1 MPLVVV
7 GLNHTT
13 AHIDIR
19 EKMSVAEDSVAK
31 AAEQLCL
38 HDKIESCVIISTCN
52 RTEFYFDCDSAEIA
66 QTQFCQWFGYTFE
79 EIGQH
84 LYTHANFDCIQHL
97 FAVASGLDSLV
108 LGEAQILGQ
117 VKSAYDI
124 SKQRKFLN
132 KTTDRFFQ
140 TAFRIAKSV
149 RSNTDIGKNPVSIA
163 NSSVQLSKQ
172 IFGELN
178 KQNILVI
185 GAGATS
191 ELLLRYLSKH
201 SYQSLSICNR
211 TLSNA
216 NKLAKQ
222 FDCGSFDMNQLPGKI
237 SAFDLI
243 FTATSSQQPII
254 DYGMI
259 KSALQQRKHRPI
271 VIIDIA
277 IPRDVDISVKKF
289 NDIFYYAVDDLQKVI
304 SNNLKNRE
312 QAALVAKEIIAAEAE
327 SFCYWL
333 KSQQHTQL
341 ISTFQQETAKIR
353 KHSLDKALKLLNKGE
368 DAQEVLFQLANNLT
382 KKLNHTPVKAIR
394 DAINSG
400 DENKINTIKT
410 LLKLEHPSDK

>member
-13 AHIDIR
+13 ASIDIR
-19 EKMSVAEDSVAK
+19 EKMSVTQDSVAEAVK
-31 AAEQLCL
+31 QLCQ
-38 HDKIESCVIISTCN
+38 HEKVDSCVIISTCN
-52 RTEFYFDCDSAEIA
+52 RTEFYLDCDSNETA
-66 QTQFCQWFGYTFE
+66 QTQFCHWFGYTFKQ
-79 EIGQH
+79 IGQH
-84 LYTHANFDCIQHL
+84 LYTHSDFKCIEHL
-97 FAVASGLDSLV
+97 FSVASGLDSLV

-124 SKQRKFLN
+124 SKQNGFLN
-132 KTTDRFFQ
+132 KITDRFFQ
-140 TAFRIAKSV
+140 NAFRIAKSV

-172 IFGELN
+172 IFGELS

-201 SYQSLSICNR
+201 RYRSLSICNR
-211 TLSNA
+211 TFSHA
-216 NKLAKQ
+216 EKLAKQ
-222 FDCGSFDMNQLPGKI
+222 FNCSSFDFNQLSSQI

-254 DYGMI
+254 DHDMI
-259 KSALQQRKHRPI
+259 KSALAQRKHRPI

-277 IPRDVDISVKKF
+277 IPRDVDISIKKF

-312 QAALVAKEIIAAEAE
+312 QAAIVAKEIIAAEAE

-353 KHSLDKALKLLNKGE
+353 KHSLDKALKQLNKGE

-410 LLKLEHPSDK
+410 LLKLDQPPDK

>member
-13 AHIDIR
+13 ASIDIR
-19 EKMSVAEDSVAK
+19 EKMSVAQDCVADVAK
-31 AAEQLCL
+31 QLCQ
-38 HDKIESCVIISTCN
+38 HNKIQSCIVISTCN
-52 RTEFYFDCDSAEIA
+52 RTEFYFDCDSHETA
-66 QTQFCQWFGYTFE
+66 QIQFCQFFGYTFE
-79 EIGQH
+79 QIGRH
-84 LYTHANFDCIQHL
+84 LYTHSNFDCIKHL

-117 VKSAYDI
+117 VKLAYDI
-124 SKQRKFLN
+124 SKQSGFLN

-178 KQNILVI
+178 KQKILVI

-201 SYQSLSICNR
+201 SYHSLSICNR

-222 FDCGSFDMNQLPGKI
+222 FDCNSFDMSQLSSQI
-237 SAFDLI
+237 STFDLI
-243 FTATSSQQPII
+243 FTATASKHPII
-254 DYGMI
+254 GFDMI
-259 KSALQQRKHRPI
+259 KSALAQRKHRPI

-277 IPRDVDISVKKF
+277 IPRDVDVCVKKF
-289 NDIFYYAVDDLQKVI
+289 NDVFYYAVDDLQKVI
-304 SNNLKNRE
+304 SSNLKNRE
-312 QAALVAKEIIAAEAE
+312 QAAVVAREIIEAEAE

-353 KHSLDKALKLLNKGE
+353 NHSLNKAIKQLNKGDNPE
-368 DAQEVLFQLANNLT
+368 DVLFGLANNLT

-400 DENKINTIKT
+400 DENTINTIKT
-410 LLKLEHPSDK
+410 LLKLDQPLDK

>member
-19 EKMSVAEDSVAK
+19 EKMSVTQK
-31 AAEQLCL
+31 AIAQVSEQLCQ
-38 HDKIESCVIISTCN
+38 HEKIDSCVITSTCN
-52 RTEFYFDCDSAEIA
+52 RTEFYLDCDSPETA
-66 QTQFCQWFGYTFE
+66 QTQFCLFFGYSYNQ
-79 EIGQH
+79 ISKH
-84 LYTHANFDCIQHL
+84 LYVYSNLDCIKHL

-117 VKSAYDI
+117 VKTSYDI
-124 SKQRKFLN
+124 SKQRGLLN
-132 KTTDRFFQ
+132 KTTERFFQ

-178 KQNILVI
+178 KQKILVI

-201 SYQSLSICNR
+201 TYHSLAICNR
-211 TLSNA
+211 TLSSA

-222 FDCGSFDMNQLPGKI
+222 FNCSSFEFSQLSNQI
-237 SAFDLI
+237 SGFDLI
-243 FTATSSQQPII
+243 FSATSSPQPVIGF
-254 DYGMI
+254 DMI
-259 KSALQQRKHRPI
+259 KSALSQRKHRPI

-277 IPRDVDISVKKF
+277 IPRDVDVSVKKF

-304 SNNLKNRE
+304 SNNLKNRQ
-312 QAALVAKEIIAAEAE
+312 QAAVVAKEIIKTEAE

-341 ISTFQQETAKIR
+341 ISKFQQETAKIR
-353 KHSLDKALKLLNKGE
+353 KQSLDKALKQLHKGQNIE
-368 DAQEVLFQLANNLT
+368 EVLFELANNLT

-394 DAINSG
+394 DAISSG
-400 DENKINTIKT
+400 DENTINTIKT
-410 LLKLEHPSDK
+410 LLQLDKPSDK

>member
-13 AHIDIR
+13 ASIDIR
-19 EKMSVAEDSVAK
+19 EKMSVAQDSISLAVQ
-31 AAEQLCL
+31 QLCQ
-38 HDKIESCVIISTCN
+38 HESIDACVITSTCN
-52 RTEFYFDCDSAEIA
+52 RTEFYFDCDSCEIA
-66 QTQFCQWFGYTFE
+66 QTQYCQWFGYTFDQ
-79 EIGQH
+79 IGQH
-84 LYTHANFDCIQHL
+84 LYTHTNLDCIKHL

-124 SKQRKFLN
+124 SKQSGFLN

-149 RSNTDIGKNPVSIA
+149 RSNTNIGKNPVSIA

-178 KQNILVI
+178 NQNILVI
-185 GAGATS
+185 GAGSTS

-201 SYQSLSICNR
+201 SYHSLAICNR

-222 FDCGSFDMNQLPGKI
+222 FNCTGFELSQLPNRI
-237 SAFDLI
+237 SAYDLI
-243 FTATSSQQPII
+243 FSATASKKPII
-254 DYGMI
+254 DCEII
-259 KSALQQRKHRPI
+259 KSALSQRKHRPI
-271 VIIDIA
+271 VIIDLA
-277 IPRDVDISVKKF
+277 IPRDVDVCVKKF
-289 NDIFYYAVDDLQKVI
+289 NDVFYYAVDDLQKVI
-304 SNNLKNRE
+304 SSNLKNRE
-312 QAALVAKEIIAAEAE
+312 QAALVAREIIQTEAE

-341 ISTFQQETAKIR
+341 ISKFQQETAKIR
-353 KHSLDKALKLLNKGE
+353 NHSLNKALKLLNKGE
-368 DAQEVLFQLANNLT
+368 DVEEVLFQLANNLT

-400 DENKINTIKT
+400 DENTINTITT
-410 LLKLEHPSDK
+410 LLKLD